1 MISTA
6 DFRNG
11 IVIIENGEL
20 MELVDFQHV
29 KPGKG
34 GAFVRT
40 KQKNVVTGRVI
51 EKTYRAGEKFEE
63 ARLLETP
70 FQYLYNDGDLF
81 FFMDHETFE
90 QIPVGPKIVGDKSDW
105 LKENEEVSLLMY
117 EGKVIALNL
126 PITVTL
132 KITRCDPGVQGDRAS
147 GGTKPAT
154 VETGA
159 AIQVPLFVNEGDT
172 VKIDTR
178 TGQYIERVSTQ

>member
-11 IVIIENGEL
+11 IVIVENGEL
-20 MELVDFQHV
+20 MELVEFQHV

-40 KQKNVVTGRVI
+40 KQKNVLTGRVI
-51 EKTYRAGEKFEE
+51 EKTYRAGEKFED
-63 ARLLETP
+63 ARIVETP
-70 FQYLYNDGDLF
+70 YQYLYNDGDLYY
-81 FFMDHETFE
+81 FMHRDTYE
-90 QIPVGPKIVGDKSDW
+90 QIPVGPDIIGEKSDW

-117 EGKVIALNL
+117 EGKVIALKL

-132 KITRCDPGVQGDRAS
+132 EITRCDPGVQGDRAS

-154 VETGA
+154 LETGA
-159 AIQVPLFVNEGDT
+159 AIQVPLFINEGDT
-172 VKIDTR
+172 VKVDTR
-178 TGQYIERVSTQ
+178 TGEYIERVTT